1 MRGTSRVSE
10 RKSIRNALKPKAAHT
25 HSRTDARVLA
35 DNLKTARN
43 DDDHRLCPR
52 RRGRTDMSSSTR
64 RRTTRASAA
73 EDAKKTRD
81 AADFA
86 KKRAPTRGPF
96 VLPGAKDDDDDDDG
110 KKMKCSAWYCAMCD
124 IDEAPE
130 WMIFNRHIRTGYR
143 VRTRW
148 LGATR
153 SIFMAH
159 NETIN
164 IWSHLLGFLMFV
176 ALIGK
181 TFMMAQ
187 SGVGLAAPPAH
198 WVTGADLAK
207 IERIQFATKW
217 RREIRKDW
225 DEIHAIDVALHT
237 SVDKEP
243 LDGSAHDVFKEVRAE
258 LLNVT
263 HELAEHLKKGE
274 EAFRAENR
282 REVLR
287 KNLAGAEG
295 ALDKMERKGGEDY
308 RAISGFCYAL
318 RKKLVVLKKH
328 IEFVPDDPEPAKPVT
343 RWPMYLFLGGAV
355 LCLFFS
361 TLCHTYCCV
370 GLEESERMWRLDY
383 LGIAIL
389 IVASFY
395 PMVHYSFYC
404 LPGWRDMYLTGIT
417 TLGCLAVIPTFLR
430 AFQKAEY
437 APLRASLFVA
447 LGLFGVFPIFQQVL
461 FVWKIVP
468 TPMMEAF
475 AWEMAMAFGY
485 ISGAVLYAKAIP
497 ECWKPGAFDFFGCSH
512 NIFHFLVVFSAYC
525 HYRASVIY
533 LTWRDNY
540 TCDADHE
547 LLLDWYHLAAHFRYP
562 QI

>member
-1 MRGTSRVSE
+1 
-10 RKSIRNALKPKAAHT
+10 
-25 HSRTDARVLA
+25 
-35 DNLKTARN
+35 
-43 DDDHRLCPR
+43 
-52 RRGRTDMSSSTR
+52 MSSSTR

-96 VLPGAKDDDDDDDG
+96 VLPGAKDDDDG
-110 KKMKCSAWYCAMCD
+110 KKKNECSAWYCAMCD

-217 RREIRKDW
+217 RREIQKDW

-308 RAISGFCYAL
+308 RAISGFCDAL

-361 TLCHTYCCV
+361 ALCHTYCCV